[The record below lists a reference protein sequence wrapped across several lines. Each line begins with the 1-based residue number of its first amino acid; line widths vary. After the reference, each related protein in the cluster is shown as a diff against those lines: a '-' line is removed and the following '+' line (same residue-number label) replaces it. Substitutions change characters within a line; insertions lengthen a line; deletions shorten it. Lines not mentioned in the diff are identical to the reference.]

1 MAYFIIKVLFLAVMV
16 GAVVVGIKLLDNI
29 HDDEDK

>member
-16 GAVVVGIKLLDNI
+16 GAVVMGIKLLDNT